1 MSEGVWSEME
11 QGRKL
16 KLSPRSRAMRG
27 LILFRRRHL
36 RYFGTGLALTD
47 RSGSTVLTER
57 PEALAESLEGTKVG
71 AGEIARL

>member
-1 MSEGVWSEME
+1 
-11 QGRKL
+11 
-16 KLSPRSRAMRG
+16 MRG
-27 LILFRRRHL
+27 MRRLILFRRRHL
-36 RYFGTGLALTD
+36 RYLGMGLASTD